1 MYPPPAVRRG
11 LVTQPEQWC
20 WSSYREYAGL
30 DGTEQE
36 QPCGLKIDRVRL
48 PTDPSARI

>member
-11 LVTQPEQWC
+11 LVTPPEQGR

-30 DGTEQE
+30 SGAEQE
-36 QPCGLKIDRVRL
+36 QRCGLKIDRVRL
-48 PTDPSARI
+48 PTDPNARI